1 MPGLPSSVFV
11 CVVFVR
17 VIVRVFVRMIVHAR
31 VLVSLNRFL
40 IALPRMQLYKVNRF
54 ASAGRGC
61 MNRCARTRRRA
72 TEPRYREDDR
82 VMRLQ
87 PTATCAL
94 APDHPSVRGKSQPCR
109 PLPSGRTP
117 ARPGG
122 RRPSSRLRRR
132 GAVVARGSHVPRRG
146 RERGRGAWACLL
158 LPPLPSL
165 HLRASLPCSR
175 IIFCS
180 TSRHPAAAVRF
191 TGNAPSPWEAYVA
204 CVLRPLSRPRGDS
217 ICAPACLCLP
227 GHCPRLCPRLCT
239 AIACTP
245 VSTPAPFASAP
256 AFSGTGP
263 APCGSASPG
272 PRPSPARPPAA
283 SSAMELSD
291 SRRQESARGAGGPLL
306 RRRARLPR
314 QAEESVRDNV
324 APRPPPATRAA
335 AWRARSRRPP
345 KRPPQGDLGHVE
357 SATIAIEGVTT

>member
-1 MPGLPSSVFV
+1 LPGLPSSVFV

-175 IIFCS
+175 IISCS

-217 ICAPACLCLP
+217 VHLP
-227 GHCPRLCPRLCT
+227 LPPRALPPPLPPLLHCHRLHPSFNPCPLRIRPRVLRHGTRPLRL
-239 AIACTP
+239 
-245 VSTPAPFASAP
+245 
-256 AFSGTGP
+256 GK
-263 APCGSASPG
+263 PG
-272 PRPSPARPPAA
+272 PPPQPRAPPCSVVGDGA
-283 SSAMELSD
+283 Q
-291 SRRQESARGAGGPLL
+291 RQQAPGVSARGWRPSVA
-306 RRRARLPR
+306 
-314 QAEESVRDNV
+314 QA
-324 APRPPPATRAA
+324 RAA
-335 AWRARSRRPP
+335 AAPSGGER
-345 KRPPQGDLGHVE
+345 QGQRGAQATAGHASCCVAGQE
-357 SATIAIEGVTT
+357 PASAKAASAG

>member
-1 MPGLPSSVFV
+1 MRVSLRLPGLPSSVFV

-94 APDHPSVRGKSQPCR
+94 APDHPSVRGKSQPHAGRFLAAALLPALVAGVQAADCDDGALSSPAVATYR
-109 PLPSGRTP
+109 GVGEGVGVGRGRASSCPHSLPSIYVHP
-117 ARPGG
+117 FHARPATLQ
-122 RRPSSRLRRR
+122 RPSGSRGTR
-132 GAVVARGSHVPRRG
+132 PRRG
-146 RERGRGAWACLL
+146 RR
-158 LPPLPSL
+158 
-165 HLRASLPCSR
+165 
-175 IIFCS
+175 
-180 TSRHPAAAVRF
+180 TSRACCVPCRGHAV
-191 TGNAPSPWEAYVA
+191 TL
-204 CVLRPLSRPRGDS
+204 CT
-217 ICAPACLCLP
+217 CLCLP

-357 SATIAIEGVTT
+357 SATTAIEGVST